1 MRSERDAFLAAQQ
14 RHHQYMVFG
23 KKQRYIEVFQCS
35 GDDMNHLLT
44 GSTPLSAAAASQAA
58 ALAAA
63 VASQQAKN
71 PNAASGLLPP
81 GMFQAFP
88 NLHAPAGGM
97 DPAMAAQLHNQL
109 QFLAAPNLAAL
120 GSVFPP
126 GFPPSA
132 AAAANIRPPALPASL
147 APPFPSPGQLRSPFQ
162 PANDPASLWAAAGLP
177 APLLSMS
184 APPPPPSGGLATPQQ
199 QQQAAAFL
207 NSSFGLQNFFLQP
220 PGGQMRLPTTQA
232 SIVVSTAGGL
242 SPQNAALLQSQLAA
256 QRVLMQQQQQ
266 QPLTLT
272 DPASL
277 GLPRHGLPP
286 TAAYL
291 PPMSLASAMP
301 PSVYTTTPSVVSAAS
316 KRTFDQAFVTA
327 GPTVTQASAGAGKR
341 INYGYGVIGATPPP
355 TISAA
360 PTSYYATTPNP
371 T

>member
-44 GSTPLSAAAASQAA
+44 GSTPLSAAAANQAA

-81 GMFQAFP
+81 GMFPAFP
-88 NLHAPAGGM
+88 NLHAPTGGM

-120 GSVFPP
+120 GFPP

-132 AAAANIRPPALPASL
+132 AAAANIRPPAMPAAL
-147 APPFPSPGQLRSPFQ
+147 APPFPSPGQLRSPF
-162 PANDPASLWAAAGLP
+162 PPGADPASLWAAAGLS
-177 APLLSMS
+177 APLMSMS
-184 APPPPPSGGLATPQQ
+184 TPPPSGGLATPQQ
-199 QQQAAAFL
+199 QQQQQAAAFL
-207 NSSFGLQNFFLQP
+207 NSNFGLQNFLFHHQ
-220 PGGQMRLPTTQA
+220 GGQIRLPTTQA
-232 SIVVSTAGGL
+232 SIVVSSAGGL

-266 QPLTLT
+266 QQPLTIT
-272 DPASL
+272 DHASL
-277 GLPRHGLPP
+277 GLPRPGL
-286 TAAYL
+286 TAYL
-291 PPMSLASAMP
+291 PPMSLASSMP
-301 PSVYTTTPSVVSAAS
+301 PSVYTTTHSVVSGAP
-316 KRTFDQAFVTA
+316 KRSFDQAFVAA
-327 GPTVTQASAGAGKR
+327 GPNAASQAGVGKR

-360 PTSYYATTPNP
+360 PTSYYAATPNP
-371 T
+371 S

>member
-71 PNAASGLLPP
+71 PNAATGLLPP
-81 GMFQAFP
+81 GMFPAFP
-88 NLHAPAGGM
+88 NLHAPAAGGM
-97 DPAMAAQLHNQL
+97 DPAMAAQLHSQL

-132 AAAANIRPPALPASL
+132 AAAANIRPPALPAAL
-147 APPFPSPGQLRSPFQ
+147 PPPFPSPGQLRSPF
-162 PANDPASLWAAAGLP
+162 PSAADPASLWAAAGLP
-177 APLLSMS
+177 APILSMS
-184 APPPPPSGGLATPQQ
+184 APPPSGGLATPQQ
-199 QQQAAAFL
+199 QQQQQAAAFF
-207 NSSFGLQNFFLQP
+207 NSNFGLHNFLLQP

-266 QPLTLT
+266 QQPLAIT

-277 GLPRHGLPP
+277 GLPRPGIPG

-291 PPMSLASAMP
+291 PPMSLASPIP
-301 PSVYTTTPSVVSAAS
+301 PSVYTSVTSGAP
-316 KRTFDQAFVTA
+316 KRTFDQAFVAA
-327 GPTVTQASAGAGKR
+327 GPNAASQASAGAGKR

-371 T
+371 S